1 MVRTSIFFL
10 VAWLATAAGLVPSSS
25 RRAWVKQ
32 ATAGAASTAAA
43 LSTPSWAS
51 AAAPA
56 KKGKAAS
63 ATAAAAPAP
72 APAPVAPDP
81 ADILVS
87 GTVSI
92 FEEEDPEMR
101 RTIAAMRTADR
112 AALYVTVKPGGE
124 SSRVSGLM
132 RGNTGVAAGAIR
144 IPIKDLTFPYEFTVT
159 KSNLFPEAVNDFEKL
174 RGEELTVACRLDEDG
189 MASTRGAN
197 DLAGVTYVIPKG
209 VAGAGKGVAK
219 VEMKGRPPAVK
230 FLQDEKNKETNEAF
244 KAK

>member
-63 ATAAAAPAP
+63 AAAAAAPAP

-144 IPIKDLTFPYEFTVT
+144 CGSEANERWQTLRRRQHPSPISAAIVTATRHHSIATRRTCRIPIKDLTFPYEFTVT
-159 KSNLFPEAVNDFEKL
+159 KSNLFPEAVKYANPPTKPATRQAAPSRAKPHDAPL
-174 RGEELTVACRLDEDG
+174 LTRV
-189 MASTRGAN
+189 
-197 DLAGVTYVIPKG
+197 
-209 VAGAGKGVAK
+209 
-219 VEMKGRPPAVK
+219 RPTHQQ
-230 FLQDEKNKETNEAF
+230 F
-244 KAK
+244 

>member
-63 ATAAAAPAP
+63 AAPAPAP

-87 GTVSI
+87 GSVSI

-144 IPIKDLTFPYEFTVT
+144 
-159 KSNLFPEAVNDFEKL
+159 
-174 RGEELTVACRLDEDG
+174 
-189 MASTRGAN
+189 
-197 DLAGVTYVIPKG
+197 
-209 VAGAGKGVAK
+209 
-219 VEMKGRPPAVK
+219 
-230 FLQDEKNKETNEAF
+230 
-244 KAK
+244 